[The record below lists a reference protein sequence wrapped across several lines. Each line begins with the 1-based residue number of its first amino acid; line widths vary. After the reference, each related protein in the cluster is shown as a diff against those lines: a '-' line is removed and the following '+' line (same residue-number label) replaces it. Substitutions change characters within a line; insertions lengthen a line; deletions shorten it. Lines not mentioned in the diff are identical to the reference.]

1 MTLTPSFW
9 NLDAQEVQ
17 GLYEGAIKIE
27 HNALEAMVQCAQL
40 LGMVGDV
47 DKSLEMSTKAVG
59 FTRNRE
65 EMQVLIQLI
74 LFTEAQIKVSQEMAQ

>member
-1 MTLTPSFW
+1 
-9 NLDAQEVQ
+9 
-17 GLYEGAIKIE
+17 
-27 HNALEAMVQCAQL
+27 MVQCAQL